1 MQIPP
6 LISGSQKI
14 AQAPVNDAQVLPAI
28 AGFGAFLDSSDLSE
42 DSGAGHPGSPG
53 QDPGRQSAPDGLD
66 PRQQQP
72 DTLQHDARSNR
83 AEGRASQRTQTQDA
97 SVAQQWQPHENSSPK
112 APQQGDG
119 TGANSAGQAP
129 EDHRQSGESLGQA
142 QSDPLSRTRTGPGM
156 QKDISGPL
164 PERPLP
170 AGLRNGDGRAFVVPD
185 AAPVSPRAG
194 DSMAAAERATAPP
207 RFAVSSVA
215 IPPFAAPS
223 DLVSEGGGSP
233 LRIRPASG
241 DGLAQAETIKGDAGA
256 LRAAA
261 SLKDPKAATG
271 RDAADAARQRMSRMP
286 AQDLAMSISDRRH
299 DHGTEREPVADRLS
313 SATPVAL
320 SAGRVAAEPAGVA
333 SKTLPQSH
341 RHSDGP
347 GPEPGTA
354 RNGALVRPDLR
365 GDMRFEGQPLSILS
379 SAVSAGRTIG
389 QMQLI
394 SAPDQA
400 AMQVAREMT
409 EQGKSLSLLRPD
421 IDLQGGDAPR
431 QVAGV
436 GTYGPGGGDASVR
449 NGAGIAPTPANL
461 ALQLA
466 EIARNPGRQAIEIRL
481 APEELGRVRIVLNP
495 GEGGLHVAIQSERP
509 ETLELLRRN
518 AAELAREL
526 ADLGYQGLSLAFSDQ
541 RDDAPPMRSEH
552 RAQVPEQEAGAQPVE
567 RAEPRNTM
575 SRQATG
581 LDLRI

>member
-6 LISGSQKI
+6 LIPGPQKI
-14 AQAPVNDAQVLPAI
+14 AQAPINEAQVLPAI
-28 AGFGAFLDSSDLSE
+28 VGFGAFLDSSDLSE
-42 DSGAGHPGSPG
+42 ESETGHPGLPG
-53 QDPGRQSAPDGLD
+53 QDPDRQSAPDGLD
-66 PRQQQP
+66 PGQQQP

-83 AEGRASQRTQTQDA
+83 AEGRASQRTQAQDA
-97 SVAQQWQPHENSSPK
+97 SVAQQWQADEYSPPK
-112 APQQGDG
+112 APQQSDG
-119 TGANSAGQAP
+119 SGGNSA
-129 EDHRQSGESLGQA
+129 GQA
-142 QSDPLSRTRTGPGM
+142 QSDPVSRTRTDPEK

-164 PERPLP
+164 PERTLP

-194 DSMAAAERATAPP
+194 DSMAAAESATAAP
-207 RFAVSSVA
+207 RFAASSVA
-215 IPPFAAPS
+215 IPSFAAPS
-223 DLVSEGGGSP
+223 DLVSEGGVTP

-271 RDAADAARQRMSRMP
+271 RDAADAARQRMSRLP
-286 AQDLAMSISDRRH
+286 AQDMAMSTSDRRH
-299 DHGTEREPVADRLS
+299 DHVTAREPVADRFS
-313 SATPVAL
+313 SGTQVAL
-320 SAGRVAAEPAGVA
+320 SAARVAAEPAGVA

-341 RHSDGP
+341 RHSDRP
-347 GPEPGTA
+347 RPEPGTG
-354 RNGALVRPDLR
+354 RDGALVRPDFR
-365 GDMRFEGQPLSILS
+365 RDMRFEGQPLSILS

-394 SAPDQA
+394 AAPDQA

-409 EQGKSLSLLRPD
+409 EQGRSLSLLRPD
-421 IDLQGGDAPR
+421 ADLQASDAPR
-431 QVAGV
+431 PVAGV

-495 GEGGLHVAIQSERP
+495 GESGLHVAIQSERP

-541 RDDAPPMRSEH
+541 RDDAPPPRSEH

-575 SRQATG
+575 SRLATG